1 MKGWQALRSC
11 EVAPSI
17 ALYTKG
23 KLFCLCST
31 LQSEFICNHCSQL
44 CIDISFPW
52 PLLLFFCWFLPRGKG
67 TEIWPSIAF
76 RASWKQINWA
86 KDANCK
92 RWIKIWLI
100 LILPI
105 HIRIPSYSRGKLIGP
120 PRLRV
125 ESNNRCTFYTHR
137 PARSP
142 DHSKHAQKAQS
153 ICWLLQIWAAFS
165 SCSKTLIVSWR
176 WNARNMRRRIQV
188 HWFIMVHIES

>member
-1 MKGWQALRSC
+1 MT
-11 EVAPSI
+11 SI
-17 ALYTKG
+17 A
-23 KLFCLCST
+23 KLWSRAKHCLVHERQTFLS
-31 LQSEFICNHCSQL
+31 LQYLAIWIHLQPLFTIVHWHL
-44 CIDISFPW
+44 ISLTFAP
-52 PLLLFFCWFLPRGKG
+52 FFCWFLPRGKG

-142 DHSKHAQKAQS
+142 DHSKHAQKAQN

-176 WNARNMRRRIQV
+176 WNARSMRRRIQV